1 MNMSLILNF
10 DLLIYLIL
18 KENQKEKILNKI
30 KTLHQLNQKKNKLVF
45 QFKSFVEIQVLLKKS
60 SFKKKKINKPLKE
73 QH

>member
-60 SFKKKKINKPLKE
+60 SLKKKKINNLLKE